1 MKQTGTKLLILTLL
15 MIAAALAGCAKA
27 PASETPPAVEVTE
40 APPVEVTQAPAA
52 ETEAPWSL
60 AQYPQAYDDV
70 EILRTMTVKDVV
82 AEMDAGHSFA
92 VFFGFAAC
100 PSCQAVRPSLL
111 DAAAYTDSL
120 IGYVDTRANPAWTSN
135 MDIDDYDLFVERFG
149 NYVPLD
155 SSGLKHLYV
164 PHIFFIRNGK
174 IIRDYQGVAENFN
187 AHEQTVS
194 EELYQKLL
202 ATYTSGFEMLG

>member
-15 MIAAALAGCAKA
+15 MIAAALAGCSKA
-27 PASETPPAVEVTE
+27 PAPAITPAVKATE
-40 APPVEVTQAPAA
+40 APTVEASESPAM
-52 ETEAPWSL
+52 ESEAPWSL
-60 AQYPQAYDDV
+60 AQYPQAHDDE
-70 EILRTMTVKDVV
+70 EILRTMTVKNVI
-82 AEMDAGHSFA
+82 AAMDAGHSFA
-92 VFFGFAAC
+92 VLFGFDAC

-111 DAAAYTDSL
+111 AAAAYTDSL